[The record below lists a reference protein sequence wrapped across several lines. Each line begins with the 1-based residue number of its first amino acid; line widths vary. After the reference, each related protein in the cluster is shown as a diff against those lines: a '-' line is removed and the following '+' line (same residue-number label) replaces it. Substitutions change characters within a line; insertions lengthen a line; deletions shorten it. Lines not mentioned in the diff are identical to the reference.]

1 MKYMQEGGFQNNP
14 LMRLTLGL
22 TLALLLAFWATNV
35 GMYFSRMDLR
45 PSSVV
50 AYYNGSEED
59 FRPPRSGASMLE
71 TTHMHLPMMALVLLL
86 LTHLV
91 IFVPLGRAAKVAFI
105 VSTFVCAALEE
116 GAGWLVRF
124 VSPAFA
130 PLKVVGF
137 LGLQAALAFL
147 MMALGVFLVRG
158 ARRQA
163 LLRTA
168 ALQDRRTAS
177 LHEEGAVHATLE

>member
-1 MKYMQEGGFQNNP
+1 MKYMQEGGFQYNP

-22 TLALLLAFWATNV
+22 TLLLLVGFWATNI
-35 GMYFSRMDLR
+35 GMYFSRMGLR
-45 PSSVV
+45 PRTVV
-50 AYYNGSEED
+50 DYYNGSEEE
-59 FRPPRSGASMLE
+59 FRPPRSVESMLE
-71 TTHMHLPMMALVLLL
+71 TTHMHLPMMGIVLLL

-91 IFVPLGRAAKVAFI
+91 IFVPMARGAKVAFI
-105 VSTFVCAALEE
+105 VTTFASAALEE

-147 MMALGVFLVRG
+147 IVALGLFLFRAG
-158 ARRQA
+158 RRQA
-163 LLRTA
+163 T
-168 ALQDRRTAS
+168 LQARIRREDEAGS
-177 LHEEGAVHATLE
+177 LHEEGAVHASLE